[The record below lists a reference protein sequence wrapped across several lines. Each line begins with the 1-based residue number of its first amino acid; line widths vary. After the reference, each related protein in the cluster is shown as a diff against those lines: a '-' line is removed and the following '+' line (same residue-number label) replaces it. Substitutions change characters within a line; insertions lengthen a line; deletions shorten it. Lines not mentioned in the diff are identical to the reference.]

1 MEKYLQTEYWTSLF
15 LSFQGWLLDEVLVLS
30 SVLELFT
37 LIVALGVGWLA
48 AKPIKAW
55 VSRHVERQ
63 TWKDH
68 SLGRFVS
75 TTGFLSRHIF
85 SIVILTS
92 AYAAFRHFGVP
103 GRILKTTASL
113 LTAWVLIRLVTCI
126 VREPNIARFIAA
138 VAWII
143 AALNIFSLLQPTLA
157 FLDSLAV
164 QIGEARISVL
174 LLMKAV
180 VLLALLLRLAIG
192 ASGLLEKRIRDVR
205 GLTPS
210 IQVLLSKALK
220 ITLLVTAVLATLST
234 LGINLTAFAF
244 FGGAIGVGIGFGL
257 QKVVSNLVSGLIL
270 LLDRSIKPGDVIEV
284 GQTYG
289 RIQSLGARYV
299 SVVTRDNTEYI
310 IPNEDLIT
318 NRVINWSYTDK
329 LVRLKI
335 GVGVSYDS
343 DVHEVMRLITEAAA
357 RVDRVLE
364 DPRPVCQLKDFGS
377 SSIDME
383 LRIWIKDPENG
394 TSNVS
399 SNVRVAIWD
408 SFRKYHIQIPFPQRD
423 LHVKQERCECP
434 LEVAPSLSGQDSEH
448 AYPGFDTVRGQASS
462 ANVPCEARPC

>member
-1 MEKYLQTEYWTSLF
+1 MDKYLLPEYWSTLLVSIRE
-15 LSFQGWLLDEVLVLS
+15 WMLDEVLVLS
-30 SVLELFT
+30 SALELFA
-37 LIVALGVGWLA
+37 LVVALGAGWLA
-48 AKPIKAW
+48 ARPIKAW
-55 VSRHVERQ
+55 VSRYVERR
-63 TWKDH
+63 TWRDD
-68 SLGRFVS
+68 SLGRFVNAIGS
-75 TTGFLSRHIF
+75 LSKHIF
-85 SIVILTS
+85 SIVILIS
-92 AYAAFRHFGVP
+92 AYAAFRHFEEP
-103 GRILKTTASL
+103 APILKTSASL
-113 LTAWVLIRLVTCI
+113 LTAWVLIRLVTSF

-157 FLDSLAV
+157 FLDSVAIQL
-164 QIGEARISVL
+164 GEARISVL
-174 LLMKAV
+174 LLVKTV
-180 VLLALLLRLAIG
+180 VLLALLLRLALG
-192 ASGLLEKRIRDVR
+192 ASVLLEKRIKDVK

-220 ITLLVTAVLATLST
+220 ITLLVTAVVATLSS
-234 LGINLTAFAF
+234 LGIHLTAFAF

-329 LVRLKI
+329 TVRLRI

-343 DVHEVMRLITEAAA
+343 NVHEVMRLITEAAA
-357 RVDRVLE
+357 KVDRVLE
-364 DPRPVCQLKDFGS
+364 DPHPVCQLKDFGS

-394 TSNVS
+394 ISNVS
-399 SNVRVAIWD
+399 SNIRVAIWD
-408 SFRKYHIQIPFPQRD
+408 SFKTHRVQIPFPQRD
-423 LHVKQERCECP
+423 LHIRHESWDNP
-434 LEVAPSLSGQDSEH
+434 QD
-448 AYPGFDTVRGQASS
+448 
-462 ANVPCEARPC
+462 

>member
-1 MEKYLQTEYWTSLF
+1 MLE
-15 LSFQGWLLDEVLVLS
+15 EVLVLS
-30 SVLELFT
+30 SALELFAV
-37 LIVALGVGWLA
+37 VAALSIGWLA
-48 AKPIKAW
+48 ARPIKAW
-55 VSRHVERQ
+55 VSRYVERR
-63 TWKDH
+63 TWRDH

-75 TTGFLSRHIF
+75 AAGSLSQHIF
-85 SIVILTS
+85 SIVILIS
-92 AYAAFRHFGVP
+92 AYAAFRHFEAP
-103 GRILKTTASL
+103 GRILKTAASL
-113 LTAWVLIRLVTCI
+113 LTAWVLIRLVTSF

-157 FLDSLAV
+157 SLDRVAIQL
-164 QIGEARISVL
+164 GETRISIL
-174 LLMKAV
+174 LLMKTV
-180 VLLALLLRLAIG
+180 VLLALLLRLALG
-192 ASGLLEKRIRDVR
+192 AAGLLEKRIRDVK

-220 ITLLVTAVLATLST
+220 ITLLVTAVVATLSS
-234 LGINLTAFAF
+234 LGINLAAFAF

-335 GVGVSYDS
+335 GVGVAYDS
-343 DVHEVMRLITEAAA
+343 DIYEVMRLITEAAA
-357 RVDRVLE
+357 KVDRVLE
-364 DPRPVCQLKDFGS
+364 DPHPVCQLKDFGS
-377 SSIDME
+377 SSIDLE

-394 TSNVS
+394 ISNVS
-399 SNVRVAIWD
+399 SNVRLAIWG
-408 SFRKYHIQIPFPQRD
+408 SFERHHIQIPFPQRD
-423 LHVKQERCECP
+423 LHFK
-434 LEVAPSLSGQDSEH
+434 SDSC
-448 AYPGFDTVRGQASS
+448 D
-462 ANVPCEARPC
+462 RPKD

>member
-1 MEKYLQTEYWTSLF
+1 MDKYLQSEYWSTLL
-15 LSFQGWLLDEVLVLS
+15 LSVQEWMLDEVLVLS
-30 SVLELFT
+30 SALELFA
-37 LIVALGVGWLA
+37 LVVALGAGWLA
-48 AKPIKAW
+48 ARPIKAW
-55 VSRHVERQ
+55 VSRYVERR
-63 TWKDH
+63 TWRDH
-68 SLGRFVS
+68 SLGRFVNAIGS
-75 TTGFLSRHIF
+75 LSKHIF
-85 SIVILTS
+85 SIMILIS
-92 AYAAFRHFGVP
+92 AYAAFRHFEEP
-103 GRILKTTASL
+103 ARILKTAASL
-113 LTAWVLIRLVTCI
+113 LTAWVLIRLVTSF

-157 FLDSLAV
+157 FLDSVAIQL
-164 QIGEARISVL
+164 GEARISVL
-174 LLMKAV
+174 LLMKTV
-180 VLLALLLRLAIG
+180 VLLALLLRLALG
-192 ASGLLEKRIRDVR
+192 ASVLLEKRIKDVK

-220 ITLLVTAVLATLST
+220 ITLLVTAVVATLSS
-234 LGINLTAFAF
+234 LGIHLTAFAF

-329 LVRLKI
+329 TVRLRI

-357 RVDRVLE
+357 KVDRVLE
-364 DPRPVCQLKDFGS
+364 DPHPVCQHKDFGS

-394 TSNVS
+394 ISNVS

-408 SFRKYHIQIPFPQRD
+408 SFKKHNIQIPFPQRD
-423 LHVKQERCECP
+423 LHIRHESWDSP
-434 LEVAPSLSGQDSEH
+434 QD
-448 AYPGFDTVRGQASS
+448 
-462 ANVPCEARPC
+462 